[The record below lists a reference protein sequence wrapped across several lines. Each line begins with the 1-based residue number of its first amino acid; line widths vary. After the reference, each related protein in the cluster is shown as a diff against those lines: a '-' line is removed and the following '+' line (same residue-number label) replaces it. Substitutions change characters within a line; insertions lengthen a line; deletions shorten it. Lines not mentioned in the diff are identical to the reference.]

1 MDAETCTSPTSSSSN
16 NSFKTNVKEVYF
28 AGSHSNVGGGQFENT
43 NPSLSNLSLR
53 WMVKESLRCGLL
65 FDGKKLADSPIFSPF
80 CSIFY
85 GDLDDDL
92 VTKVNKFIDQAE
104 FANRRLNQNVG
115 LAVFLASKPS
125 DQAMEDAL
133 AMRADHLSFGEESG
147 AAEEG
152 HNDLL
157 STAETLG
164 WNVLERTHTRKTVW
178 DPVQGKRLT
187 TAECVFVSFFF
198 CFLPAA
204 DLFLHLSS
212 LLPPSPPSIPGAI
225 KDVVAIFQPTLSST
239 SPSKSASTPSSSRRG
254 LRRLSHRRRV
264 QGG

>member
-1 MDAETCTSPTSSSSN
+1 
-16 NSFKTNVKEVYF
+16 
-28 AGSHSNVGGGQFENT
+28 
-43 NPSLSNLSLR
+43 
-53 WMVKESLRCGLL
+53 MVEESLRCGLL

-80 CSIFY
+80 CSIFC
-85 GDLDDDL
+85 GDLDYDL
-92 VTKVNKFIDQAE
+92 IIKVNKFIDQAE
-104 FANRRLNQNVG
+104 SANRRLDQNVG

-125 DQAMEDAL
+125 DQATEDAL

-178 DPVQGKRLT
+178 DPVEGKRVT
-187 TAECVFVSFFF
+187 TSECVSVSFLF

-204 DLFLHLSS
+204 DLCLHLSS
-212 LLPPSPPSIPGAI
+212 LLPPSPPSPPAAT
-225 KDVVAIFQPTLSST
+225 KDAVAISQPTLSST
-239 SPSKSASTPSSSRRG
+239 SPSKSASTPSSTAILLRQAKTPTAIASSPSSRRV
-254 LRRLSHRRRV
+254 RI
-264 QGG
+264 